1 MLQASDEALPS
12 PSRQAWNLPRPTLD
26 AGLRV
31 QGFMSSM
38 PPSLPRVRA
47 VRKHGGRPSRRRASR
62 QPSPASAH
70 RIAGSPAPGLEELG
84 PGAVVPATM

>member
-1 MLQASDEALPS
+1 MKHYQALLA
-12 PSRQAWNLPRPTLD
+12 RPGTFLVRHSMP
-26 AGLRV
+26 ACVSKGV
-31 QGFMSSM
+31 IMSSM